1 MRELKRFGL
10 ILWLACFANPA
21 LAEPVPFR
29 RALELAVRNSGTMA
43 IANADQVRAEHEYL
57 ATRNVY
63 LPQLVVGSGLAATS
77 GFPLS
82 VEGSA
87 PSILRVVSSQFLY
100 NAAQRE
106 FVRAAKSEWSAA
118 SRKNEDRKNEVLLET
133 ALVYLELDKLSSELA
148 TLRQQEKAAER
159 IEQITGERVAVG
171 VDSEVERTRA
181 KLATA
186 RVRMRLA
193 EAQGAIDV
201 LRLRLSQLTGLPPD
215 ALETDAESVPN
226 LPEVHQEENLTG
238 RALENN
244 PLVKIADEQAAAQ
257 QFRARG
263 ERRALYP
270 SFNLVAQY
278 AMLARFNNY
287 DDFFNRFQRHNGTF
301 GVSIRFPF
309 LDFTQRA
316 RAEAADSESVMAQKR
331 AEGVRQQVSSEALRL
346 QRAVR
351 EAAAAQ
357 EVARLEYQLARSEVD
372 AVQGRIE
379 AGTASLRD
387 EQNARLSEAE
397 RYRAFLDASF
407 ALEKAQL
414 ELLKTTGQLEAW
426 ATK

>member
-1 MRELKRFGL
+1 MKRLGL
-10 ILWLACFANPA
+10 ILGLAAILAIPSM
-21 LAEPVPFR
+21 AEPVPFR
-29 RALELAVRNSGTMA
+29 RALELAVRNSGTVA
-43 IANADQVRAEHEYL
+43 IANADKARAESEYL
-57 ATRNVY
+57 ASRNLY
-63 LPQLVVGSGLAATS
+63 LPQVVVGSGLAATS

-82 VEGSA
+82 IEGSA
-87 PSILRVVSSQFLY
+87 PSIIRVVSSQFLY
-100 NAAQRE
+100 NAAHRE

-118 SRKNEDRKNEVLLET
+118 GRKNEERRSEVLLET

-193 EAQGAIDV
+193 EVQGASDV
-201 LRLRLSQLTGLPPD
+201 LRLRLSQLTGLPAD
-215 ALETDAESVPN
+215 ALETDSESVPK

-238 RALENN
+238 RALDNN
-244 PLVKIADEQAAAQ
+244 PLVKIADEQATAQ
-257 QFRARG
+257 QFRAKG
-263 ERRALYP
+263 EHRALYP

-287 DDFFNRFQRHNGTF
+287 DEFFNRFQRHNGTF

-309 LDFTQRA
+309 LDFAQRA

-331 AEGVRQQVSSEALRL
+331 AEGVRQQVSSETLRL

-351 EAAAAQ
+351 QAAAVQ

-414 ELLKTTGQLEAW
+414 ELLKTTGELEAW

>member
-1 MRELKRFGL
+1 MKRVGL
-10 ILWLACFANPA
+10 ILSVAVVCSISG

-43 IANADQVRAEHEYL
+43 IANADKVRAESEYL
-57 ATRNVY
+57 ASRNLY
-63 LPQLVVGSGLAATS
+63 LPQVVVGSGLAATS

-82 VEGSA
+82 IEGSA
-87 PSILRVVSSQFLY
+87 PSLIRVVSSQFLY
-100 NAAQRE
+100 NAAHRE

-118 SRKNEDRKNEVLLET
+118 SRKNDDRRNEVLLET
-133 ALVYLELDKLSSELA
+133 ALAYLELDKLASELA
-148 TLRQQEKAAER
+148 TLREQEKSAER

-181 KLATA
+181 RLATA

-193 EAQGAIDV
+193 EVQGAIDV
-201 LRLRLSQLTGLPPD
+201 LRLRLGQLTGLPAD
-215 ALETDAESVPN
+215 SFETDSESVPR
-226 LPEVHQEENLTG
+226 LPEVHQEENLAA
-238 RALENN
+238 RAVENN
-244 PLVKIADEQAAAQ
+244 PLVKIADDEAAAQ
-257 QFRARG
+257 QFRAKG
-263 ERRALYP
+263 ERRAMYP
-270 SFNLVAQY
+270 SFNLIAQY
-278 AMLARFNNY
+278 AMLARFNNF
-287 DDFFNRFQRHNGTF
+287 DDFFNKFQRHNGTF

-309 LDFTQRA
+309 LDFAQRA

-331 AEGVRQQVSSEALRL
+331 AEGVRQQVSSETLRL

-379 AGTASLRD
+379 VGTASLRD
-387 EQNARLSEAE
+387 EQNARLTEAE

-414 ELLKTTGQLEAW
+414 ELLRTTGELEAW